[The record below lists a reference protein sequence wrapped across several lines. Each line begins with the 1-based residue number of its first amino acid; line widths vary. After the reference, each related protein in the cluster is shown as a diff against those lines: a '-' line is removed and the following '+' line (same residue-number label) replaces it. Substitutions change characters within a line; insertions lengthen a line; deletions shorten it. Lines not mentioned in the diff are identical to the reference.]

1 MKRPLVIAGLLSLL
15 ASSSFAQDMTTLQ
28 YMLAKGVVVHATSRQ
43 GQPLDMQVTY
53 KDDSTSAMTV
63 MGQQLDG
70 KWRVEGEKFCTV
82 NVMNP
87 TESCFDIPPG
97 KKPGDAFKVMT
108 PALGETTVTINP

>member
-1 MKRPLVIAGLLSLL
+1 MNRPLITAGLLSLF
-15 ASSSFAQDMTTLQ
+15 AAPSFAQGMTTLQ
-28 YMLAKGVVVHATSRQ
+28 YMLAKGVVVHASSRQ

-53 KDDSTSAMTV
+53 KDDGTSTMTV

-82 NVMNP
+82 NAMNP

-97 KKPGDAFKVMT
+97 KKPGDVFKVTT
-108 PALGETTVTINP
+108 PAFGEATVTINP